1 MTQRSR
7 TTESMNPNYARI
19 REIMHMIRDDLTVPD
34 RALLAVGLV
43 GHLATYMNRHQM
55 GRLLDELYEE
65 AVRVQDS
72 PPRNRWPEVDRAV
85 ESRWY
90 R

>member
-1 MTQRSR
+1 
-7 TTESMNPNYARI
+7 MNPNYRRM
-19 REIMHMIRDDLTVPD
+19 REIMHSIRDDLTVPD
-34 RALLAVGLV
+34 RARLAIGLV

-65 AVRVQDS
+65 ADRVQDS
-72 PPRNRWPEVDRAV
+72 PPRYRWPDVEREV
-85 ESRWY
+85 EERWL